1 MSKSNLE
8 NLSNQLSQALAQ
20 QNILSGQLQ
29 KQVNISETFKYL
41 FNSYRELKGIA
52 VNPLIVITKTISAE
66 ELAHTDVLKEASKSK
81 HTAAFDLALAKITD
95 LDYQDSDGKTVLMH
109 AIINGFYYGV
119 DKLLQRGADVNLID
133 KQSANALIYCAQI
146 PHIKYIKQI
155 AEKTTDI
162 NYKAALFEGA
172 TALHLVI
179 ANTQNN
185 LFYSE
190 VLFELKHDSLMYMT
204 AKNKVIEVEG
214 AIIPCILLGVRE
226 SDGYTIEQEKT
237 LAITKFLTDRGA
249 DINAQNDKGLTPF
262 FMACVHQFRY
272 LAHKL
277 IDNYK
282 LDFSLVDI
290 YGYNILLW
298 SLEIKDIT
306 LVKKIIE
313 QGIDINQQDKQGN
326 TALFWAAKYLLPDIV
341 NLLFNTYD
349 AIDIPNKQGNT
360 AWDIATFNSQQDLI
374 DILITKKHVKL
385 EAVKLWCA
393 ARNGNLEIVEQQIK
407 QGVDLNASIANYAD
421 STALIQAIAFGHFSI
436 VSVLV
441 NNGVDVNKADKDEV
455 SPLYY
460 SLGYAGQPIQPNIVK
475 FLVSKG
481 ANVSQSM
488 YDGDTPLHMASYK
501 ASVGAMKLLL
511 NHGANVDTVNE
522 QGKTSLHVLIEKKDL
537 ETQQKLTAIKYLLA
551 KSASTTLKNSEG
563 RDAIDL
569 AKDNFPEAVAWLEH
583 PENLPALSE
592 FEATIIGLTDFIN

>member
-1 MSKSNLE
+1 MSKSNQ
-8 NLSNQLSQALAQ
+8 LSNQLSQALAQ
-20 QNILSGQLQ
+20 QATLNDQLQ
-29 KQVNISETFKYL
+29 KQVSISETFKHL

-52 VNPLIVITKTISAE
+52 LNPLIVITKTISTE

-133 KQSANALIYCAQI
+133 KQSADALIYCAQI
-146 PHIKYIKQI
+146 SHIKYIKQI

-162 NYKAALFEGA
+162 NYKAIGFGGN
-172 TALHLVI
+172 TALHLLV
-179 ANTQNN
+179 ANTREIMFASELNN
-185 LFYSE
+185 
-190 VLFELKHDSLMYMT
+190 ELQDANQVYIGGQKLVVVDADLT
-204 AKNKVIEVEG
+204 LAG
-214 AIIPCILLGVRE
+214 LGGIRL
-226 SDGYTIEQEKT
+226 SDGYTVNQEKT
-237 LAITKFLTDRGA
+237 LRVIKFLTTKGA
-249 DINAQNDKGLTPF
+249 DINNQNDQGQTPF
-262 FMACVHQFRY
+262 FLVCIHQLKY

-290 YGYNILLW
+290 HGYNILLW

-349 AIDIPNKQGNT
+349 AIDIPNENGNT
-360 AWDIATFNSQQDLI
+360 AWDIATLNSQRNLI
-374 DILITKKHVKL
+374 DILITKKQVKL

-407 QGVDLNASIANYAD
+407 QGADLNTSIANYAD
-421 STALIQAIAFGHFSI
+421 STALIQAIAFGHFGI

-475 FLVSKG
+475 LLVSKG
-481 ANVSQSM
+481 ADVTQSM
-488 YDGDTPLHMASYK
+488 YDGDTPLHMACYR
-501 ASVGAMKLLL
+501 ANTGAIKLLL
-511 NHGANVDTVNE
+511 DHGANIDTVNK
-522 QGKTSLHVLIEKKDL
+522 QGKTSLHVLIEKKDI
-537 ETQQKLTAIKYLLA
+537 ENQQKLTALKYLLA

-569 AKDNFPEAVAWLEH
+569 AKDNFPEALPWLEH
-583 PENLPALSE
+583 PEHLPPLSE
-592 FEATIIGLTDFIN
+592 FEATIIGLTDFVN

>member
-1 MSKSNLE
+1 MSKSNH
-8 NLSNQLSQALAQ
+8 LSNQLSQALAQ
-20 QNILSGQLQ
+20 QATLNDQLQ
-29 KQVNISETFKYL
+29 KQVSISETFKHL

-52 VNPLIVITKTISAE
+52 LNPLIVITKTISAE

-146 PHIKYIKQI
+146 SHIKYMKQI

-162 NYKAALFEGA
+162 NYKAIGFGGN
-172 TALHLVI
+172 TALHFLV
-179 ANTQNN
+179 ANTREIMFASELNN
-185 LFYSE
+185 
-190 VLFELKHDSLMYMT
+190 ELQDANQVYIGGQKLVVVDADITL
-204 AKNKVIEVEG
+204 AG
-214 AIIPCILLGVRE
+214 LGGIRL
-226 SDGYTIEQEKT
+226 SDGYTVNQEKT
-237 LAITKFLTDRGA
+237 LRVIKFLTTKGA
-249 DINAQNDKGLTPF
+249 DINNQNDQGQTPF
-262 FMACVHQFRY
+262 FLACIHQLKY

-290 YGYNILLW
+290 HGYNILLW

-349 AIDIPNKQGNT
+349 AIDIPNENGNT
-360 AWDIATFNSQQDLI
+360 AWDIATLNSQQNLI
-374 DILITKKHVKL
+374 DILITKKQVKL

-407 QGVDLNASIANYAD
+407 KGIDLNASISNYAD
-421 STALIQAIAFGHFSI
+421 STALIQAIAFGNLGI

-475 FLVSKG
+475 LLVSKG
-481 ANVSQSM
+481 ADVTQSM
-488 YDGDTPLHMASYK
+488 YDGDTPLHMACYR
-501 ASVGAMKLLL
+501 ANTGAIKLLL
-511 NHGANVDTVNE
+511 DHGANIDTINK
-522 QGKTSLHVLIEKKDL
+522 QGKTSLHVLIEKKDI
-537 ETQQKLTAIKYLLA
+537 ENQQKLTALKYLLA

-569 AKDNFPEAVAWLEH
+569 AKDNFPEALPWLEH
-583 PENLPALSE
+583 PENLPPLSE
-592 FEATIIGLTDFIN
+592 FEVTIIGLTDFVN